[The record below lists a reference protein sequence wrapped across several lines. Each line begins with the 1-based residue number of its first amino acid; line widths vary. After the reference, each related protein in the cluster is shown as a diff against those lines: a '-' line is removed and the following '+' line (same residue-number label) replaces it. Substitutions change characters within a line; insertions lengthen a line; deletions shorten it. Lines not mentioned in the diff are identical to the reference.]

1 MRAEQFRR
9 FVVTGLL
16 CTAAMVAVPP
26 VAFAHVSV
34 TPDSTAPGEPATIA
48 FRVPNESDDASTVR
62 LEVAFPADTPLAVA
76 VPRTVPGWTVKVTRQ
91 ALDEPV
97 DTGHG
102 LVEEA
107 ISSIVWEGGQIQ
119 PDTYQEFPVYVPAMP
134 HESGALTFKA
144 LQTYSSGEVV
154 RWIDVAAEGQPEPEH
169 PAPTV
174 RVAPPPAPATTS
186 TSDTTGRILGG
197 AGLAAGLAAFALAA
211 SGKRRRAPLE
221 VGAAP
226 KREKARL

>member
-1 MRAEQFRR
+1 MRAENLRR
-9 FVVTGLL
+9 LVVTGLL
-16 CTAAMVAVPP
+16 CTAAMVVAPP
-26 VAFAHVSV
+26 IAFAHVSV

-48 FRVPNESDDASTVR
+48 FRVPNESDDTSTVR
-62 LEVAFPADTPLAVA
+62 LEIAFPTDVPLAVA
-76 VPRTVPGWTVKVTRQ
+76 VPRTVPGWTVTVTRQ

-107 ISSIVWEGGQIQ
+107 VSSIVWEGGQIQ

-134 HESGALTFKA
+134 DESGDLAFKA

-169 PAPTV
+169 PAPIV
-174 RVAPPPAPATTS
+174 RVAPPPAPAATS
-186 TSDTTGRILGG
+186 TSDTAGRVLGG
-197 AGLAAGLAAFALAA
+197 AGLVVGLAAVALTAW
-211 SGKRRRAPLE
+211 GKRRRTPPE

-226 KREKARL
+226 EREKARL

>member
-1 MRAEQFRR
+1 MRAQQL
-9 FVVTGLL
+9 VVAGVL
-16 CTAAMVAVPP
+16 CTAAMIAVPP
-26 VAFAHVSV
+26 VASAHVSV

-76 VPRTVPGWTVKVTRQ
+76 VPRTVPGWTVSVTRQ

-107 ISSIVWEGGQIQ
+107 VSSIVWEGGQIA

-134 HESGALTFKA
+134 HESGALAFKV

-174 RVAPPPAPATTS
+174 RVAPPPAPVTTTS
-186 TSDTTGRILGG
+186 TSDTVGRVLGG
-197 AGLAAGLAAFALAA
+197 AGLAAGLAAFVLTAL
-211 SGKRRRAPLE
+211 GKRRRTA
-221 VGAAP
+221 VSVDAAP